1 MALKATSLR
10 EPRLWE
16 SAQKIK
22 AGQGSHA
29 EHAELVNAIKPVR
42 PYDAPVP
49 PASDTEV
56 VDALSKDKKENAFAP
71 RQLQEGSP
79 VAVRLDI
86 PAYEQKNTWVV
97 SVHHPK
103 SDFTAGPVIGYDS
116 VAHIDNPK
124 FGVHPTGALN
134 IASGKPKSTI
144 ATVHGNWRN
153 ITPDDAYE
161 MAHAVH
167 NDPEW
172 RQVGMDPERHSYFYD
187 RETQQ
192 PVVSADEA
200 LHIGP
205 LVYAKNPVYDE
216 PEKYKFSSG
225 GTTPQSSLAGGE
237 YIPHEDKRRAQNLKD
252 FHGKTPKEI
261 KEARWYHGTNQDFS
275 EFKPG
280 ASGAIFVTQS
290 PAFAGSFSKQHME
303 HWLAGA
309 EESPEYKDI
318 FGGVKKPDKHV
329 PNIMPV
335 HVRAEKPFDYENRKH
350 INALIQE
357 LGPDLIFDPHLK
369 NFVDETR
376 QGDWG
381 AIESPPI
388 QAAIKAMGHD
398 SFYVKETGAKN
409 LAVYDPSQIKSATG
423 NQGTFDPSEAD
434 ITKAEGGSVDNES
447 LWEDAFHATHMPID
461 QFDLSKAGTGTTV
474 GGGKSQRAIFLTSDP
489 ENAHT
494 YLGGAYVMRDKN
506 PETEPMK
513 HDPRVGR
520 HYITGANILPL
531 KVDTKDFELW
541 DYGGGLYDESHMN
554 ELIKD
559 ARKRKIPGL
568 QIDNIKDQGYMGLG
582 SGKKTTTY
590 VVLDPS
596 RIRSKFAKFDPAKA
610 KKRDLM
616 ASNGGVMDVEDDGIT
631 AYHGSPHDFDQFDI
645 SKIGTGEGAQVF
657 GHGLYFAQAEPTARE
672 YRDTLTDRASNFR
685 VGNID
690 MPKWILRGIELAPD
704 RDAAIEKHR
713 QDFTQRLA
721 EAEAEA
727 QGNHQ
732 PWLAAGKISA
742 IKDTLAGLDQ
752 LQQGAQ
758 LPHTRGRMYEVHIN
772 AHPDHFLDWDKP
784 LSEQSQYVQDAL
796 NQHPK
801 ANRLFGNDVVKGELV
816 EPTGQSILN
825 RLLGRAEEKSQ
836 QLHDLG
842 IKGIKYL
849 DQGSRGAGEG
859 SRNFVVFD
867 DKLVNVKRK
876 YARGGVV
883 NG

>member
-192 PVVSADEA
+192 PVVAADEA

-225 GTTPQSSLAGGE
+225 GTTPQSSLAGEE
-237 YIPHEDKRRAQNLKD
+237 YIPHDDKRRAQNLKD

-261 KEARWYHGTNQDFS
+261 KDSRWYHGTSKDFQQ
-275 EFKPG
+275 FKPG
-280 ASGAIFVTQS
+280 RANAIFVTKT
-290 PAFAGSFSKQHME
+290 PNFANEFANQGHHGHDWDEQNKIFVPREGSENNSN
-303 HWLAGA
+303 
-309 EESPEYKDI
+309 
-318 FGGVKKPDKHV
+318 V
-329 PNIMPV
+329 MPV
-335 HVRAEKPFDYENRKH
+335 HVRAENPFDYQNRKH
-350 INALIQE
+350 INALIE
-357 LGPDLIFDPHLK
+357 EIGPDLIHDPRLMD
-369 NFVDETR
+369 FMDQVRRGSWD
-376 QGDWG
+376 
-381 AIESPPI
+381 AIESDPI
-388 QAAIKAMGHD
+388 QSAIKAMGHD
-398 SFYVKETGAKN
+398 SFYVNETGEKN

-423 NQGTFDPSEAD
+423 NQGTFDRSSPD
-434 ITKAEGGSVDNES
+434 ITKSEGGSVDDES

-616 ASNGGVMDVEDDGIT
+616 ASNGGVMGDEDDGIT
-631 AYHGSPHDFDQFDI
+631 AYHGSPHDFDQFSLD
-645 SKIGTGEGAQVF
+645 KIGTGEGAQAF
-657 GHGLYFAQAEPTARE
+657 GHGLYFAGAEPVAQTYRGDPEERYRRFSGHMDPKEEYAFDLASHSGDVRE
-672 YRDTLTDRASNFR
+672 FD
-685 VGNID
+685 VMMG
-690 MPKWILRGIELAPD
+690 LAKKYGET
-704 RDAAIEKHR
+704 ISYE
-713 QDFTQRLA
+713 
-721 EAEAEA
+721 EAEQLAKKA
-727 QGNHQ
+727 VSKRGN
-732 PWLAAGKISA
+732 
-742 IKDTLAGLDQ
+742 
-752 LQQGAQ
+752 
-758 LPHTRGRMYEVHIN
+758 MYEVHIN
-772 AHPDHFLDWDKP
+772 AHPDHFLDWDAP
-784 LSEQSQYVQDAL
+784 LSKQSQHVQDAL
-796 NQHPK
+796 AQHPK
-801 ANRLFGNDVVKGELV
+801 ANRLFGNDVVKGKLV

-825 RLLGRAEEKSQ
+825 RLLGSAAENSK
-836 QLHDLG
+836 QLHELG
-842 IKGIKYL
+842 IKGVKYF
-849 DQGSRGAGEG
+849 DQGSRKDGEG
-859 SRNFVVFD
+859 SRNYVVFD

-876 YARGGVV
+876 YADGGVV